1 MLYVTWLWDGL
12 VAGLMK
18 VVELWWLVPL
28 FVVIQWL
35 KDSGWLAKASRWMS
49 PILRP
54 LRLPDEAGLPI
65 VAGLAVGLTYG
76 AGVIIQTA
84 EEGNLTRDQLTVMC
98 IFLGICHAVIE
109 ETILFTAVGSNGFLL
124 VGIRFVVAA
133 LFAYAVARW
142 RLKAPVDAAAQVS
155 QGA

>member
-1 MLYVTWLWDGL
+1 MLYLTWLWDGFVSGL
-12 VAGLMK
+12 LKVA
-18 VVELWWLVPL
+18 ELWWLVPL

-35 KDSGWLAKASRWMS
+35 KDSGWLAKASRLMA

-84 EEGNLTRDQLTVMC
+84 EEGNLTKDQLTVMC

-124 VGIRFVVAA
+124 VAIRFVVAA
-133 LFAYAVARW
+133 VMAYGVARW
-142 RLKAPVDAAAQVS
+142 RLTAPGSAASAAGES
-155 QGA
+155 A